1 MRLQDVTAGAQAS
14 SLAFNCVPRLGSA
27 SETLALQSQLRSAGV
42 SKTAGILFEETFVPT
57 LEQQEIAVL
66 KGRVNRLE
74 ARLEFLYKHLGVT
87 FIEDTRPTDD
97 PRIIE
102 ALKANNLLEA
112 IKLYRMATNASLEA
126 AKAGVEDMRARLGI

>member
-1 MRLQDVTAGAQAS
+1 M
-14 SLAFNCVPRLGSA
+14 
-27 SETLALQSQLRSAGV
+27 
-42 SKTAGILFEETFVPT
+42 PT
-57 LEQQEIAVL
+57 LEQQEISVL
-66 KGRVNRLE
+66 KGRVSRLE
-74 ARLEFLYKHLGVT
+74 ARLEFLYRHLGVT

-126 AKAGVEDMRARLGI
+126 AKVGVEEMRARLGI